1 MQIINGKATL
11 NPERKKKKQMS
22 SSADAKFAATYISN
36 WNLQKFQLTLF
47 DKTKRWNIYIY
58 RVDQNDQILQENL
71 SLA

>member
-1 MQIINGKATL
+1 MEKQHWILK
-11 NPERKKKKQMS
+11 ERKKNKWA
-22 SSADAKFAATYISN
+22 ADAKFAATYISN

-71 SLA
+71 PLA